1 MTLAALLL
9 CSTLLPQ
16 RTDAFAPP
24 RLVRPHLTTT
34 TTSRAAIL
42 SPGENPDCG
51 CTIYSGKP
59 SDKARSLD
67 PRRAIGT
74 SPIFSV
80 NGDQTSIDELI
91 GTRGTAIV
99 VFLRSLG

>member
-1 MTLAALLL
+1 MSL
-9 CSTLLPQ
+9 CSVLLPQ
-16 RTDAFAPP
+16 PTDAFAPP
-24 RLVRPHLTTT
+24 SLVRQHLATTT
-34 TTSRAAIL
+34 TLAAVL
-42 SPGENPDCG
+42 SADENPDCG

-59 SDKARSLD
+59 SDKARAVD

-74 SPIFSV
+74 APLFSV